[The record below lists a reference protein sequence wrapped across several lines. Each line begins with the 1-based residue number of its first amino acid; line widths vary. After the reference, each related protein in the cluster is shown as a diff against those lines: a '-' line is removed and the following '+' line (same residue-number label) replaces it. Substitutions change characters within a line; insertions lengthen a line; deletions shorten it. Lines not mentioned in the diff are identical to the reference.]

1 MTNIDTSTEALDA
14 LLSELH
20 FQGSLREDAAAPD
33 ADASKVF
40 AQAWSMLKALAAE
53 RDALKR
59 LNAEYEDHITAVEAE
74 RDRLAA
80 EVAKMRADMQWFLD
94 RVERG
99 EVRSTQTAAR
109 FRATLAGDT
118 P

>member
-1 MTNIDTSTEALDA
+1 MSKIDTSADA
-14 LLSELH
+14 VERLLYQARYCRTLT
-20 FQGSLREDAAAPD
+20 D
-33 ADASKVF
+33 ADWEEWRVT
-40 AQAWSMLKALAAE
+40 LRALAAD
-53 RDALKR
+53 RDS
-59 LNAEYEDHITAVEAE
+59 
-74 RDRLAA
+74 LAA

-99 EVRSTQTAAR
+99 EVRSTRTAAR